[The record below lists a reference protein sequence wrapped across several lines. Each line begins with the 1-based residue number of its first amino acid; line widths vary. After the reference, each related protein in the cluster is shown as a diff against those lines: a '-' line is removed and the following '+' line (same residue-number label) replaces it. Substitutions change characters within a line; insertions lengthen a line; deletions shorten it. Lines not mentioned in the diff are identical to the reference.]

1 MKTNLNNTVNIELF
15 FDYFNFATY
24 YYTPTK
30 YNKKK
35 IKTLCESLAFFLPE
49 TEQNKIYTLFLKYP
63 VHSFFDSTQR
73 MREYSYLIYMQYHKN
88 EKTKYLDYPSYL
100 ERLETKIYTDE
111 ITYTFTKKR
120 VHTILFSIV
129 VLVII
134 ICLYKL

>member
-1 MKTNLNNTVNIELF
+1 MKANENINLF

-35 IKTLCESLAFFLPE
+35 IKILCETIPFFLPE
-49 TEQNKIYTLFLKYP
+49 KEQNKIYKLFIKFP
-63 VHSFFDSTQR
+63 VQSFNDSTQI
-73 MREYSYLIYMQYHKN
+73 MREYGFLIYMEYHKEN
-88 EKTKYLDYPSYL
+88 NLKYLDYPSYI
-100 ERLETKIYTDE
+100 ERLESKMYTSDTD
-111 ITYTFTKKR
+111 IVFTKRR

-129 VLVII
+129 IIILI